1 MSRES
6 TLLLVSLIGATAW
19 MLYDVLWRQ
28 PRLHRARLLQS
39 LEAFSRAIE
48 LRFPSREG
56 LNDRIVEIALQVAKG
71 LSLGREVEERLAT
84 SARLCEIG
92 LCAVPYRQL
101 NGGERESWGN
111 DQIERFRKHPEVGAA
126 MIELVPSI
134 ERLAPI
140 VRYSQVDYDAGEDRG
155 LPSRDALPIES
166 RILRVACDTAWFE
179 RAMGPVLARER
190 LLDGRGTA
198 YEPAIVDVL
207 IPMLTLTRAGD
218 HVQTCVA

>member
-1 MSRES
+1 MSREA
-6 TLLLVSLIGATAW
+6 TLLLVALIGATAW
-19 MLYDVLWRQ
+19 MLYDVLVRQ
-28 PRLHRARLLQS
+28 PKLHRARLLQS

-56 LNDRIVEIALQVAKG
+56 LNDRIVEVALQVAKS
-71 LSLGREVEERLAT
+71 LSLGGEVEERLTT

-101 NGGERESWGN
+101 NSDDRESWGGE
-111 DQIERFRKHPEVGAA
+111 QIERFRRHPEVGAA

-140 VRYSQVDYDAGEDRG
+140 VRYSQVDYDTWENPG

-166 RILRVACDTAWFE
+166 RILHVACDYAWFE
-179 RAMGPVLARER
+179 RAVGPVLARER
-190 LLDGRGTA
+190 LLEGRETA
-198 YEPAIVDVL
+198 YDPVVVDTL
-207 IPMLTLTRAGD
+207 MPMLTLTRAGD